1 LWYCTF
7 IRKKEKKRAV
17 NEDIAQKQR
26 NTMVFVGIAP
36 THCNLVTD
44 LTAGLKEATKSLQ
57 LFTEA
62 PF

>member
-1 LWYCTF
+1 
-7 IRKKEKKRAV
+7 
-17 NEDIAQKQR
+17 
-26 NTMVFVGIAP
+26 MVFVGIAP